1 MYHAASVK
9 YFSFNLPI
17 NSIFSIFLTIM
28 QLYLFILLDQTKQN
42 KKKEEFENLK
52 YEQEF
57 ISDRTYRSTLLSL
70 KE

>member
-1 MYHAASVK
+1 
-9 YFSFNLPI
+9 
-17 NSIFSIFLTIM
+17 M

>member
-1 MYHAASVK
+1 
-9 YFSFNLPI
+9 
-17 NSIFSIFLTIM
+17 M

-57 ISDRTYRSTLLSL
+57 ISERIVLLFFPQKNKKRNGSQRIFVTRR
-70 KE
+70 